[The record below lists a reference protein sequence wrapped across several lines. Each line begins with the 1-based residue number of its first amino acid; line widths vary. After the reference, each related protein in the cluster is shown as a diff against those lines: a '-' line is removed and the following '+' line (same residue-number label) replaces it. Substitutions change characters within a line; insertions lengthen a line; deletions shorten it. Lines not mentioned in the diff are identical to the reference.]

1 MVERLFLDANVL
13 FSAAYRP
20 NAGLQ
25 KLWGLP
31 NAELITS
38 TYAIEEAKANLQ
50 NEDQLILLDALLN
63 NVVVI
68 SSWEHITLPKSVDL
82 VEKDMPI
89 LQAAIAG
96 EADYLIT
103 GDIRDFGDYFGKTI
117 SGVEVI
123 RPADY
128 TKPK

>member
-1 MVERLFLDANVL
+1 MERIFLDANIL

-25 KLWGLP
+25 KLWELP
-31 NAELITS
+31 NTEIATS

-50 NEDQLILLDALLN
+50 HEGQLKLLDTLLK

-68 SSWEHITLPKSVDL
+68 SSWEHITLPENVEL
-82 VEKDMPI
+82 VEKDVPI

-128 TKPK
+128 MRLK